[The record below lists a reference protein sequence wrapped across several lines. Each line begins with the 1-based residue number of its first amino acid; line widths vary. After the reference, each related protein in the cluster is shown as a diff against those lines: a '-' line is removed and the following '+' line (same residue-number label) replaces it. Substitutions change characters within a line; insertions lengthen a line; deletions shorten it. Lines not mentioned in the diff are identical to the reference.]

1 MIFKQILRSYVIT
14 MQIKSLSMLVL
25 LLMILMLSLLSGFLI
40 VKQLMKVPELKIQCG
55 LEQTINEPTPFK
67 IKARSI
73 TI

>member
-1 MIFKQILRSYVIT
+1 

-25 LLMILMLSLLSGFLI
+25 LLMILMLSLLSGAR
-40 VKQLMKVPELKIQCG
+40 VKNLTSQCG